1 MKHSELK
8 QIIREEIQKVLNEL
22 SLEYPDEVKLTP
34 QDLDHPVEY
43 FILRKR
49 GKNKWTKTPRYITVY
64 PKGLDDYYDVDK
76 IDFENKTLDAY

>member
-1 MKHSELK
+1 MRNKALD
-8 QIIREEIQKVLNEL
+8 
-22 SLEYPDEVKLTP
+22 YPDEVKLIP

-43 FILRKR
+43 FILQKS
-49 GKNKWTKTPRYITVY
+49 GKNKWTKAPRYITVY